1 MSDFW
6 LEPGQLGYCV
16 WDSVSY
22 LNLFLWLHLVGESG
36 DHHFNTSFLRYKSR
50 FHTEP
55 LLGLMVVGVPPYC
68 CAGGSSGFWLGGR
81 SRKALGSADAVGQ
94 GWWGA
99 LGCYQLVASTGRV
112 PCMASLHPSLGRM
125 ELCWFFGVVCL
136 EWDNYCIAVSISWG
150 YPCPDLLVREGRICW
165 SLLLCLLTFLGHPP
179 SSTQSGVCKAKRKSR
194 PLPADHPLH
203 RGFCLLPSAFKSL
216 QMTVLYV
223 MSRTFCVLS
232 GGIGKSAFPSFQKQS
247 S

>member
-1 MSDFW
+1 MTSFGRGKWRPPPQYILLEVQVEVPYWASVGIYSGGGTSLLLCRREFW
-6 LEPGQLGYCV
+6 LLT
-16 WDSVSY
+16 W
-22 LNLFLWLHLVGESG
+22 
-36 DHHFNTSFLRYKSR
+36 
-50 FHTEP
+50 
-55 LLGLMVVGVPPYC
+55 
-68 CAGGSSGFWLGGR
+68 R
-81 SRKALGSADAVGQ
+81 SRKALGSADAVEQ

-99 LGCYQLVASTGRV
+99 LGVTSWWRAQAEFPAWL
-112 PCMASLHPSLGRM
+112 LWHPSLGRM
-125 ELCWFFGVVCL
+125 ELYWFFGVVCL

-179 SSTQSGVCKAKRKSR
+179 SSTQPGVCKAKRKSR
-194 PLPADHPLH
+194 PSPAGHPSH
-203 RGFCLLPSAFKSL
+203 RGFCLLRSAFQSL

>member
-1 MSDFW
+1 MTSFGRGKWRPPLQYFLLEVQVEVPYWASVGTYGGGGTSLLLCRREFW
-6 LEPGQLGYCV
+6 LLTWREEQESP
-16 WDSVSY
+16 
-22 LNLFLWLHLVGESG
+22 WLCWCSGAGLVGC
-36 DHHFNTSFLRYKSR
+36 T
-50 FHTEP
+50 
-55 LLGLMVVGVPPYC
+55 
-68 CAGGSSGFWLGGR
+68 
-81 SRKALGSADAVGQ
+81 
-94 GWWGA
+94 
-99 LGCYQLVASTGRV
+99 GCYQLVASTGRV

-165 SLLLCLLTFLGHPP
+165 SLLLCLLTFLGHPL